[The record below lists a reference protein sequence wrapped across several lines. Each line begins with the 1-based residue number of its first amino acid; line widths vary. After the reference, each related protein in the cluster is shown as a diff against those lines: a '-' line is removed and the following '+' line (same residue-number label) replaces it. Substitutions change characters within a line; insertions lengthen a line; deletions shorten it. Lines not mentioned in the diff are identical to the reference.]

1 MNLDT
6 LNKWITPLANLGV
19 LGGLPMVAVQMNLN
33 TQAIKLQNS
42 FELNRGAASAELGV
56 LGDTTHI
63 ALATAMLNPSEL
75 TDAQMM
81 QLWSYQNVIT
91 FSVENQ
97 WIAYQDGLVTK
108 EARDRAR
115 QTAVS
120 YFGFRAAA
128 RSGGERAFAGIAA

>member
-6 LNKWITPLANLGV
+6 LNKWITPLANLGL
-19 LGGLPMVAVQMNLN
+19 LGGFLLVAVQMNLN

-42 FELNRGAASAELGV
+42 LELNRGAASAEIGA
-56 LGDTTHI
+56 LGDTTHL
-63 ALATAMLNPSEL
+63 ALAAAMLNPSEL

-81 QLWSYQNVIT
+81 QLWSYQNIIS

-108 EARDRAR
+108 EAWDRAR
-115 QTAVS
+115 
-120 YFGFRAAA
+120 
-128 RSGGERAFAGIAA
+128 